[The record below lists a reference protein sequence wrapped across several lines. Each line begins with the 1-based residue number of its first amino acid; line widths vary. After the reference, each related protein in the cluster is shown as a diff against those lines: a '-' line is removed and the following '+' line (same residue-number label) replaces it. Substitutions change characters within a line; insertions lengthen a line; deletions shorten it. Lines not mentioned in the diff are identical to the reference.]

1 MNEMPLEKQFS
12 HTKFCQQIQDI
23 DLDSAKKLLAD
34 IHLLYLGQQTLF
46 AELAKRGTFD
56 SFGLS

>member
-12 HTKFCQQIQDI
+12 HTRFCQQIQDI

-34 IHLLYLGQQTLF
+34 IHLLYLGQQTVF
-46 AELAKRGTFD
+46 AELVKNGAFS
-56 SFGLS
+56 SFEAS

>member
-1 MNEMPLEKQFS
+1 MNDMPLEKQFS

-56 SFGLS
+56 SLGLS

>member
-1 MNEMPLEKQFS
+1 MNEMPLEKQFT
-12 HTKFCQQIQDI
+12 HRKFCQQIQDI

-46 AELAKRGTFD
+46 TELAKRD
-56 SFGLS
+56 FGHLEPS